1 MRWACAGVPADPSSL
16 SRRLFLGAPVA
27 LAACDRFAQAGTAPA
42 AADAAPLKAVVP
54 CAFGATAASA
64 QLDDPAFTAAMLR
77 HVDQVT
83 PEWELKM
90 ERTLQ
95 PGFRTDFTPADRIVD
110 WARGAGLNVHGHTL
124 IWYSQGAE
132 VFHEG
137 LDRKTFEREFDRYVR
152 ETAGR
157 YRGRMRGWDV
167 VNEPVAEDGE
177 GLRDCHWSRVFGQE
191 GYMVRAFEQA
201 READPDAALF
211 LNEYNL
217 ENIPRKGAT
226 LLKLVEKLKGM
237 GAPIDGIGTQS
248 HLNIEI
254 PAGQISGFMRDAA
267 SLGLPIHVSELDF
280 PRTRD
285 GGRMPDLRTPAQK
298 TAQQVA
304 RVGELAEAYFALPER
319 QRYGFTTWG
328 LRDPDSWLL
337 RPEHKNWTDDHPLLL
352 DADGRPNPAYQAV
365 VNAATGRA
373 GA

>member
-1 MRWACAGVPADPSSL
+1 
-16 SRRLFLGAPVA
+16 
-27 LAACDRFAQAGTAPA
+27 
-42 AADAAPLKAVVP
+42 
-54 CAFGATAASA
+54 
-64 QLDDPAFTAAMLR
+64 MLR

-95 PGFRTDFTPADRIVD
+95 PGFRTDFAPTDRIVD
-110 WARGAGLNVHGHTL
+110 WAGRNGLSVHGHTL

-132 VFHEG
+132 VFHDG
-137 LDRKTFEREFDRYVR
+137 LDRRTFTREFDRYVR

-191 GYMVRAFEQA
+191 GYIVRAFEQA
-201 READPDAALF
+201 READPDAVLF
-211 LNEYNL
+211 MNEYNL

-226 LLKLVEKLKGM
+226 LLRLVEKLKGM

-254 PAGQISGFMRDAA
+254 PAGQISGFIRDAA

-285 GGRMPDLRTPAQK
+285 GGRLPDLRTPGHK

-337 RPEHKNWTDDHPLLL
+337 RPEHKNWADDHPLLL
-352 DADGRPNPAYQAV
+352 DAEGRPNPAYQAV
-365 VNAATGRA
+365 LDAATGRA